1 MPSAYQGTPPPATRS
16 SAALLVAALE
26 GGVDHV
32 LEAVEGAGH
41 GSLAVHEEGGRAGH
55 VGGLPVG
62 HVLLDLL
69 LDLGRVVVLL
79 PARDVE
85 PDLPRVLLQLVEAEL
100 TVVLEQGVVHLPE
113 LALPTGCRGG
123 LGL

>member
-16 SAALLVAALE
+16 SAALLVDALQ
-26 GGVDHV
+26 GGDDHV

-41 GSLAVHEEGGRAGH
+41 RPLAVHEEGGRAAH

-69 LDLGRVVVLL
+69 LDLLRVVVLAPAGEGEPE
-79 PARDVE
+79 PARVT
-85 PDLPRVLLQLVEAEL
+85 LLVAEA
-100 TVVLEQGVVHLPE
+100 
-113 LALPTGCRGG
+113 C
-123 LGL
+123 